1 MEIESIE
8 EYFHN
13 EDHDGKVKAVA
24 QESDMRQIGRETENI
39 IENWIFLG
47 HIRVHSGTYGHI
59 PYIIYRIS
67 CTGGDRLNLIV
78 EFRDGYAVFELQG
91 N

>member
-39 IENWIFLG
+39 IENSGFVG
-47 HIRVHSGTYGHI
+47 HIRVHSGTYGLI
-59 PYIIYRIS
+59 PYMIRVWIDYTVYD
-67 CTGGDRLNLIV
+67 TGMDRLNLNV
-78 EFRDGYAVFELQG
+78 ELSDG
-91 N
+91 